1 MKKSYF
7 LFVLLSFCLF
17 ACNNLREENE
27 MEEGEENEN
36 LLERYQQEFDMVK
49 NPTTGKV
56 PEEKL
61 WEAISYT
68 KNLKESM
75 APYFTTESS
84 IWTERGPYF
93 DSVGSSNG
101 NRRGAV
107 ASRTEGYTSGRI
119 NSFIVDE
126 LDATGNTVVC
136 GGVSGGIWRCT
147 NFLAAQPNWTP
158 VNDFMSNLSI
168 SSLCQDPSNKN
179 VMYAAT
185 GEPFFNQGAVRG
197 TGVFKSIDRGLTWT
211 LLSNTAYIQRSFK
224 IECDASGNVYYATGE
239 FGLLRSTNGGT
250 SWTTITPTGTSN
262 ECTDFE
268 ISNTGRL
275 HVSLGF
281 FSSRVFH
288 RYTDNPTTVTS
299 SSWNSSFGLRNSTV
313 TARRLEISCLGNILY
328 GVTTNSAHN
337 VDSCYKST
345 DGGATWVLANPF
357 SAYPTGVTNTQGWVN
372 LTLMINPTNTDEF
385 IVGGLD
391 GYRSYNSGE
400 SVGIFSYWVNSSPY
414 VHADHHAMKWW
425 YVGGQER
432 ILIAGDGGF
441 FYSTNGGA
449 SFEDK
454 NYNLRIKQF
463 YSCAIHPTTS
473 DYFLAGSQDNGSH
486 QLKQPGMSYST
497 EVTGGD
503 GCFSFIDQLNPE
515 FQFTTFTGNNLR
527 KSLDGGNTFVGHQLS
542 ANGSFVNPMDYDAVN
557 KKLYANEGDKKF
569 IRWNNPTTNAT
580 HNVTVFTM
588 NNTFNG
594 TPTAFTVSPYSVA
607 NNTTLFVGTNTG
619 NLFKVTNADNVA
631 NSAAAEANTTE
642 IGNGYLSF
650 GTIKCIAIGTTENH
664 ITVTF
669 TNYGIS
675 KVFTTTNGGTTWD
688 IIDGNL
694 PDMPVRWATYLPGN
708 NNKLLLATEAG
719 VFYNN
724 TALGAAT
731 QWLPSPGFPLVRTDM
746 FRIKANDNTIV
757 AATYGRG
764 LWTANLSQVLPLR
777 DIQLSATSNKENM
790 VNLEWKGI
798 DATVNV
804 KYIVQASSDGVK
816 FYDIANTN
824 LLKTTHQYNQPIMYY
839 RVVGKEANG
848 KAIFS
853 NIIQV
858 KSNKSIKQAFEINLN
873 SNPIVNN
880 GGFNI
885 TSTQNSSIAWQI
897 FSINGAVVQQGRT
910 SVLTNSTQQIRF
922 NSAAL
927 SSGTYVLKVS
937 NNNNF
942 SVSKKFVKQ

>member
-1 MKKSYF
+1 
-7 LFVLLSFCLF
+7 
-17 ACNNLREENE
+17 

-49 NPTTGKV
+49 NPSTGKV

-93 DSVGSSNG
+93 DSVGQSNG

-119 NSFIVDE
+119 NSFVVDE
-126 LDATGNTVVC
+126 LDATGNTVIC

-147 NFLAAQPNWTP
+147 NFLSAQPNWTP

-179 VMYAAT
+179 IMYAAT
-185 GEPFFNQGAVRG
+185 GEPFFNLGAVRG
-197 TGVFKSIDRGLTWT
+197 TGVFKSTDRGLTWT
-211 LLSNTAYIQRSFK
+211 LLNNTAYIQRSFK

-239 FGLLRSTNGGT
+239 FGLLRSINGGT

-268 ISNTGRL
+268 ISSTGRL

-281 FSSRVFH
+281 FGTRVFH
-288 RYTDNPTTVTS
+288 RYTDNPTTVSS

-313 TARRLEISCLGNILY
+313 TARRLEISCLGNVLY
-328 GVTTNSAHN
+328 GVTTNNAHN

-357 SAYPTGVTNTQGWVN
+357 SSYPTGVTNTQGWVN

-486 QLKQPGMSYST
+486 QLKQPGLSYST

-569 IRWNNPTTNAT
+569 IRWNNPTVNAT
-580 HNVTVFTM
+580 HSVTVFTM

-619 NLFKVTNADNVA
+619 NLFKITNADNVA

-694 PDMPVRWATYLPGN
+694 PDMPVRWAAYLPGN
-708 NNKLLLATEAG
+708 NNKLLLASEAG

-757 AATYGRG
+757 AATSGRG

-777 DIQLSATSNKENM
+777 DIQLLATSNKENM

-798 DATVNV
+798 DATANV

-853 NIIQV
+853 NVIQV

-885 TSTQNSSIAWQI
+885 TSTQNNSIAWQI
-897 FSINGAVVQQGRT
+897 FSINGSVVQQGRT

-927 SSGTYVLKVS
+927 SSGTYILKVS